1 MAAMIFSA
9 LFGLAVAAASVQV
22 AALWRDSFSWRA
34 VAASAVGALVFIV
47 AVAAAVGYF
56 LARVRIGDHYE
67 ANSTL
72 IGVFVVGP
80 AAAGAVVGA
89 VVGALAA
96 RYMSG
101 ASASRNR
108 RTA

>member
-9 LFGLAVAAASVQV
+9 LFGLAVAAAGVQV
-22 AALWRDSFSWRA
+22 AAFRRKPFSWRA
-34 VAASAVGALVFIV
+34 VAASAVGALVLVV
-47 AVAAAVGYF
+47 ALAAVVGYF
-56 LARVRIGDHYE
+56 LTRVRIADHYE

-72 IGVFVVGP
+72 ILVFVVGP

-89 VVGALAA
+89 VVGAVAA
-96 RYMSG
+96 RYTS
-101 ASASRNR
+101 